1 MVVNVLLTLLVLSAT
16 GFYGRGGGS
25 NKQFSALSRI
35 GAGIMSKIY
44 DVWVT
49 SYAYGDREEH
59 CGCVRAD
66 NLEDAKLL
74 AHDHFH
80 DSIRTSL
87 KDKSQE
93 LEYLYVIEW
102 TPCEDEDGEMM
113 PEPEC
118 VND

>member
-1 MVVNVLLTLLVLSAT
+1 
-16 GFYGRGGGS
+16 
-25 NKQFSALSRI
+25 
-35 GAGIMSKIY
+35 MSKIY

-49 SYAYGDREEH
+49 SSPALAKRFVWILARH

-80 DSIRTSL
+80 DSIKYSEQHNRYVIRASL

-93 LEYLYVIEW
+93 LYVTEW
-102 TPCEDEDGEMM
+102 TPCEDEAGEMM